1 MVHRR
6 LSLTGALLL
15 AGAVLAAPASADNRR
30 IAISDYRWSDPEIEL
45 DLGEHVTW
53 RWVGPDLMHSVS
65 GSSDNAKAID
75 SDPGTNQPRHDLGDS
90 FQISFNQPGTYELTC
105 KLHTTVNGTVTVS
118 NTPGD
123 PVSEPDPIPPLRVDR
138 KAPRLRDVSLGARVF
153 GRHGTRLSFS
163 LGERARVSAEIFRLG
178 PKGLRT
184 FAGYR
189 TWKGYIGPNG
199 VRIGRRSANFEARPG
214 DYEAVL
220 RGEDDASNVSKP
232 RRLRFTIR
240 PR

>member
-1 MVHRR
+1 VVRGG
-6 LSLTGALLL
+6 LTSGVALL
-15 AGAVLAAPASADNRR
+15 ACAAFAAPASADNRR
-30 IAISDYRWSDPEIEL
+30 VAISDYQWSDPAVQI

-53 RWVGPDLMHSVS
+53 HWVGPDLMHSVS
-65 GSSDNAKAID
+65 GTSPNAAAID
-75 SDPGTNQPRHDLGDS
+75 SDPGTNQPRHDLGDTFRVS
-90 FQISFNQPGTYELTC
+90 FDRPGTYELRC
-105 KLHTTVNGTVTVS
+105 KLHTTVSGTVTVS

-138 KAPRLRDVSLGARVF
+138 KAPRLRDVSLGQTTF
-153 GRHGTRLSFS
+153 GRRGTRLSFS

-178 PKGLRT
+178 EGGRRA

-199 VRIGRRSANFEARPG
+199 VRIGGRSAHFEPRPG
-214 DYEAVL
+214 DYIAVL
-220 RGEDDASNVSKP
+220 RAEDEASNISEP